1 MHTLILSHR
10 KFFHFFKKISLSF
23 SKKKIRERE
32 LPVNFISICSFSRT
46 CISLVLILIPKD
58 GLNSRSTE
66 LYNVLMCSLKKQ
78 RRQKFSLL
86 YLILSLVTLISV
98 LVQSPLHLTFPL
110 RNWNISTHLRHNLYH
125 QGWSQVLREGSC
137 IS

>member
-1 MHTLILSHR
+1 MLCYFAYINFITQKVFS
-10 KFFHFFKKISLSF
+10 FFQENLFIFLKK
-23 SKKKIRERE
+23 KKKIRERE

-125 QGWSQVLREGSC
+125 QG
-137 IS
+137 